1 MGQEIVRYSAH
12 LLRGIPLD
20 RRHAPYLLHIRR
32 KGELFMRFDTRT
44 SEQTDLR
51 ESEAITFRYSVWRGT
66 CEACAE
72 SARNGVTE
80 QVPVLSWPLVIESPL
95 ARFLVYASVRRARAS
110 LAGGPGSPP
119 PPRPFPARSYASI
132 SAALPPA

>member
-20 RRHAPYLLHIRR
+20 RSHAPCQLHISGR
-32 KGELFMRFDTRT
+32 KGELWGFDTRT

-51 ESEAITFRYSVWRGT
+51 ESEAITFRYSVWRGN

-72 SARNGVTE
+72 STCG
-80 QVPVLSWPLVIESPL
+80 
-95 ARFLVYASVRRARAS
+95 
-110 LAGGPGSPP
+110 
-119 PPRPFPARSYASI
+119 
-132 SAALPPA
+132 ALPLLDLEMSNGSSRGP